1 MLILGFLRW
10 FQPPVCS
17 SASFCSLKEKTHTH
31 IPPGKLCKMYSAAS
45 VFLVLIP
52 ATQLVG
58 VLLLYNDWLYSE
70 IYIYGLVWV
79 IWLVVPCMNESDG

>member
-1 MLILGFLRW
+1 
-10 FQPPVCS
+10 
-17 SASFCSLKEKTHTH
+17 
-31 IPPGKLCKMYSAAS
+31 MYSAAS
-45 VFLVLIP
+45 VFLDLIP

-70 IYIYGLVWV
+70 DIYIYGLVWV